1 MKPTVWPLARSAVTA
16 RAFLVRGKLGEH
28 VGGLGR
34 PGQLRV
40 AHAGHVQ
47 PQQHVPYLQAHLPAD
62 GAGDLFVVAGEDLGG
77 DAMFLQCPQGGG
89 GGFLGRI
96 QKSKI
101 AHEHHVPLV
110 LHPEGARRGGAALL
124 GNGQHPKALVVH
136 LVHVLEDAPA
146 QLLGQRLQMESI
158 SSTAAAKR

>member
-1 MKPTVWPLARSAVTA
+1 M
-16 RAFLVRGKLGEH
+16 
-28 VGGLGR
+28 
-34 PGQLRV
+34 
-40 AHAGHVQ
+40 
-47 PQQHVPYLQAHLPAD
+47 
-62 GAGDLFVVAGEDLGG
+62 VAGEDLGG

-96 QKSKI
+96 QKGKI

-110 LHPEGARRGGAALL
+110 LHPEGARRCGAALL
-124 GNGQHPKALVVH
+124 GNGQHPEALVVH